1 MRPGVR
7 IRIFAARF
15 RPIALQRTTEGSAVA
30 IVFKHLEMRPSESRQ
45 RHVGSS
51 RGLTQFDVFDQDGQ
65 LVGTSLSEIQAIWS
79 AVTAAEELSKSGV
92 TVRVVTA
99 RASGDVEQFVARP
112 RA

>member
-1 MRPGVR
+1 MLDTEV
-7 IRIFAARF
+7 IASVAA
-15 RPIALQRTTEGSAVA
+15 L
-30 IVFKHLEMRPSESRQ
+30 LPSTLPTLR
-45 RHVGSS
+45 VCS
-51 RGLTQFDVFDQDGQ
+51 RGLTQFDVFDQDGR
-65 LVGTSLSEIQAIWS
+65 LVGTSRNEMQAIWN

>member
-1 MRPGVR
+1 MLDTEV
-7 IRIFAARF
+7 IASVAA
-15 RPIALQRTTEGSAVA
+15 L
-30 IVFKHLEMRPSESRQ
+30 LPSTLPTLR
-45 RHVGSS
+45 VCS
-51 RGLTQFDVFDQDGQ
+51 RGLTQFDVFDQNGR
-65 LVGTSLSEIQAIWS
+65 LVGTSRNEMQAIWN

>member
-1 MRPGVR
+1 MGKRSRRKPAPRTDDDEEELPMLDTEV
-7 IRIFAARF
+7 IASVAA
-15 RPIALQRTTEGSAVA
+15 L
-30 IVFKHLEMRPSESRQ
+30 LPSTLPTLR
-45 RHVGSS
+45 VCS
-51 RGLTQFDVFDQDGQ
+51 RGLTQFDVFDQNGR
-65 LVGTSLSEIQAIWS
+65 LVGTSRNEMQAIWN

>member
-1 MRPGVR
+1 MLDTEV
-7 IRIFAARF
+7 IASIAA
-15 RPIALQRTTEGSAVA
+15 L
-30 IVFKHLEMRPSESRQ
+30 LPSTLPTLR
-45 RHVGSS
+45 VCS
-51 RGLTQFDVFDQDGQ
+51 RGLTQFDVFDQNGR
-65 LVGTSLSEIQAIWS
+65 LVGTSRNEMQAIWN

>member
-1 MRPGVR
+1 MARRSRRKPVPRDEEDEDELPMLDGEV
-7 IRIFAARF
+7 IASIAA
-15 RPIALQRTTEGSAVA
+15 L
-30 IVFKHLEMRPSESRQ
+30 LPSTLPTLR
-45 RHVGSS
+45 VCS

-65 LVGTSLSEIQAIWS
+65 LVGTSRNEIQAIWS

-99 RASGDVEQFVARP
+99 HESGDVEQFVARP